1 MDMLGILNKTFGLYR
16 IFSLTSFAQVHTIIM
31 FQ

>member
-16 IFSLTSFAQVHTIIM
+16 IFSLTSFEQVHTIIM
-31 FQ
+31 WQ